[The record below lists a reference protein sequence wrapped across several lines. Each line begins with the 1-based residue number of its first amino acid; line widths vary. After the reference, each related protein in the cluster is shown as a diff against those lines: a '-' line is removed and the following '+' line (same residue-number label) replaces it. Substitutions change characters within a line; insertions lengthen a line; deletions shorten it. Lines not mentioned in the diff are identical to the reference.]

1 MLKDL
6 FRKLFG
12 HVPPTA
18 DVAKRPGP
26 AVEPAA
32 ASFAKADIPVEA
44 TKAIPPAP
52 LKAKTTGKQQPKVS
66 HARIPIDLDIGL
78 DLGTSCTKA
87 VIGDRENNRQTA
99 VPLNEGHDLR
109 GYLLPTRVFLE
120 NDVYSLVPTANG
132 SEQRGLKMRILEST
146 RSGHGLDPE
155 ALADLTVFAALVI
168 RRILG
173 WYHHELAKTHRNR
186 EPVWHLNIGL
196 PSQGGPNDQFA
207 PIYRRLIRAAV
218 AMVPGD
224 APITRTQVLQQ
235 LGSDI
240 PDSLWLPDNRLNTFP
255 EAGAQLASLILSPH
269 RPSGCLLVV
278 DVGAGTMDISTL
290 RIGGDKTSA
299 RCTLHVCEVAPLGV
313 HYLYLARRGIDVG
326 SGLSPEVLSQLPT
339 DDGIHA
345 VPRGGLLASPPQFV
359 DSCRQS
365 ILPVVSCYRK
375 RLKGAHENQAFRPWV
390 DGLPYVLSGGGHRD
404 PFYQDL
410 LKDQLPRWLYPV
422 VSEWDDSQ
430 HGGRHR
436 SLIHQS
442 FPIPRSFAP
451 KILLK
456 DFDRFSVAHGLSL
469 GADGLMEM
477 RAALR

>member
-12 HVPPTA
+12 PVPPKA
-18 DVAKRPGP
+18 
-26 AVEPAA
+26 EPEN
-32 ASFAKADIPVEA
+32 KAR
-44 TKAIPPAP
+44 
-52 LKAKTTGKQQPKVS
+52 KVS
-66 HARIPIDLDIGL
+66 RPVTPTAKPAGRRLPKASPVKIPIDLDIGL

-99 VPLNEGHDLR
+99 VPLNNGRDLR
-109 GYLLPTRVFLE
+109 GHLLPTRIFLE
-120 NDVYSLVPTANG
+120 NDIYSLEPTTN
-132 SEQRGLKMRILEST
+132 SIEQRGLKMRILELT
-146 RSGHGLDPE
+146 RSGQVVGPE
-155 ALADLTVFAALVI
+155 ALADLAVFAALVI
-168 RRILG
+168 RRILV
-173 WYHHELAKTHRNR
+173 WYDHDLAKTHRNR

-218 AMVPGD
+218 ALVPGN

-235 LGSDI
+235 LESMA
-240 PDSLWLPDNRLNTFP
+240 PDDLWLPDNRLNTFP
-255 EAGAQLASLILSPH
+255 EAGAQLASLVLSPH

-290 RIGGDKTSA
+290 RIGGDVTTA

-313 HYLYLARRGIDVG
+313 HYLFLARRGIEVG
-326 SGLSPEVLSQLPT
+326 SGLTSEVMSQLPP

-345 VPRGGLLASPPQFV
+345 VSRGGLPASPLKFV
-359 DSCRQS
+359 DRCRQS
-365 ILPVVSCYRK
+365 ILPVVTRYRK
-375 RLKGAHENQAFRPWV
+375 RLKAAHESRAFRPWV

-410 LKDQLPRWLYPV
+410 LKAQLPHWLYPV
-422 VSEWDDSQ
+422 VSEWELQS
-430 HGGRHR
+430 GGRNR

-442 FPIPRSFAP
+442 FPTPRSFAP
-451 KILLK
+451 KALLK

-469 GADGLMEM
+469 GADGLMDM
-477 RAALR
+477 RAASE